1 MYRLRFLL
9 LTVVLLAAARPT
21 GGSAQTAGLGSVSFP
36 NSGAP
41 RAQAPFLRGLALLH
55 SFEYADAAEAF
66 REAQRVD
73 SGFAMAYW
81 GEALTYDH
89 PIWGEHDST
98 AARAALARLGN
109 GTEAR
114 VARGGNARERAYL
127 GAVEALYGEGELKE
141 RRRAYEAAMA
151 RVQEDYPTDLEGASL
166 RALALLSLRTG
177 GKSDL
182 RPSVQAAAIVE
193 DVLRRNPTHPGA
205 THYLIHAYDDPL
217 LAPLGLPV
225 ARRYARIAPKAEH
238 ALHMPSHIFVHLG
251 LWDDVV
257 SSNEAAW
264 TASKAWVKRK
274 GRPNEDLDL
283 HAAAWLH
290 YGYLQQGRYARAK
303 ALSDS
308 LGALFLEGDQPGPVR
323 HYLTMVSCQN
333 VAETR
338 RPDSTPGV
346 VPRPWEQVLQA
357 ASGAMP
363 RGDSA
368 SVAAAVAG
376 FRLRA
381 DTIASHH
388 GHMPP
393 GVRAFERILTA
404 MDARIRGRNEEAVA
418 ALTEAAALEEERS
431 QVGPPID
438 PTARELLADL
448 LLELGRFQEAA
459 AAYDTALQRTPL
471 RSPVLLGRARA
482 AAKSGDQEGAA
493 HWYGLLA
500 RNWKAADPDLPELA
514 EVRAGAKSAQA
525 SR

>member
-1 MYRLRFLL
+1 MHRLRFLL
-9 LTVVLLAAARPT
+9 LTVVLLAAAQPT

-89 PIWGEHDST
+89 PLWGEHDFHGCARS
-98 AARAALARLGN
+98 ARAAGEWD
-109 GTEAR
+109 G
-114 VARGGNARERAYL
+114 ARGSH
-127 GAVEALYGEGELKE
+127 EGECAGAGLPGCRGGPVRGGRLKE
-141 RRRAYEAAMA
+141 RRRAYQAAMA

-308 LGALFLEGDQPGPVR
+308 LGHSSWSGDQPGPVR
-323 HYLTMVSCQN
+323 HT
-333 VAETR
+333 
-338 RPDSTPGV
+338 
-346 VPRPWEQVLQA
+346 
-357 ASGAMP
+357 
-363 RGDSA
+363 
-368 SVAAAVAG
+368 
-376 FRLRA
+376 
-381 DTIASHH
+381 
-388 GHMPP
+388 
-393 GVRAFERILTA
+393 
-404 MDARIRGRNEEAVA
+404 
-418 ALTEAAALEEERS
+418 
-431 QVGPPID
+431 
-438 PTARELLADL
+438 
-448 LLELGRFQEAA
+448 
-459 AAYDTALQRTPL
+459 
-471 RSPVLLGRARA
+471 
-482 AAKSGDQEGAA
+482 
-493 HWYGLLA
+493 
-500 RNWKAADPDLPELA
+500 
-514 EVRAGAKSAQA
+514 
-525 SR
+525 

>member
-1 MYRLRFLL
+1 M
-9 LTVVLLAAARPT
+9 
-21 GGSAQTAGLGSVSFP
+21 
-36 NSGAP
+36 
-41 RAQAPFLRGLALLH
+41 
-55 SFEYADAAEAF
+55 
-66 REAQRVD
+66 
-73 SGFAMAYW
+73 
-81 GEALTYDH
+81 
-89 PIWGEHDST
+89 
-98 AARAALARLGN
+98 
-109 GTEAR
+109 
-114 VARGGNARERAYL
+114 RERAYL
-127 GAVEALYGEGELKE
+127 GAVEALYGKGELKE

-151 RVQEDYPTDLEGASL
+151 RIQEDYPTDLEGASL
-166 RALALLSLRTG
+166 HALALLSCARVE
-177 GKSDL
+177 S
-182 RPSVQAAAIVE
+182 RICVPSVQAAAIVE

-308 LGALFLEGDQPGPVR
+308 LGALFLETDQPGPVR

-333 VAETR
+333 VVETR

-388 GHMPP
+388 GQMPP
-393 GVRAFERILTA
+393 ESGPSSASSPRWTRGSAGGTKKRWPRSPKPPRWRKSDHRWDRRSIRPPVSFWRICSWRWAGSRWPRRHMTPRCSAPRSAPPCCSAEPERRRSPGTRKAPRTGTVCWRETGKPPTPTSRSSPKSGPERRAPRPHA
-404 MDARIRGRNEEAVA
+404 DARLPRGRSSASS
-418 ALTEAAALEEERS
+418 RH
-431 QVGPPID
+431 P
-438 PTARELLADL
+438 
-448 LLELGRFQEAA
+448 
-459 AAYDTALQRTPL
+459 
-471 RSPVLLGRARA
+471 RARA
-482 AAKSGDQEGAA
+482 S
-493 HWYGLLA
+493 WP
-500 RNWKAADPDLPELA
+500 R
-514 EVRAGAKSAQA
+514 
-525 SR
+525 

>member
-1 MYRLRFLL
+1 MYRVRFLV
-9 LTVVLLAAARPT
+9 LTVAFLATVQQPVGAT
-21 GGSAQTAGLGSVSFP
+21 QTAGLGSVRFP
-36 NSGAP
+36 NSGAT

-55 SFEYADAAEAF
+55 SFEYADAGEAF

-98 AARAALARLGN
+98 AARATLARLGN
-109 GTEAR
+109 GTDAR
-114 VARGGNARERAYL
+114 AARAGTARERAYL
-127 GAVEALYGEGELKE
+127 RAVEALYGQGELKE
-141 RRRAYEAAMA
+141 RRGAYEAAMA
-151 RVQEDYPTDLEGASL
+151 RVHEDYPADLEGASL
-166 RALALLSLRTG
+166 HALALLSLRPG

-193 DVLRRNPTHPGA
+193 EVLRRNPTHPGA

-225 ARRYARIAPKAEH
+225 ARRYARIAPQAEH

-274 GRPNEDLDL
+274 GRPNDELDL

-308 LGALFLEGDQPGPVR
+308 LGSLFLGGDQPGRVR
-323 HYLTMVSCQN
+323 QYLTMVSCQN

-346 VPRPWEQVLQA
+346 VPKAHEQVLQT

-368 SVAAAVAG
+368 SVAAALAS

-393 GVRAFERILTA
+393 GVRAYERILTA

-418 ALTEAAALEEERS
+418 ALTEAATLEEERS
-431 QVGPPID
+431 VVGPPGD
-438 PTARELLADL
+438 PPARELLGDL
-448 LLELGRFQEAA
+448 LLELGRFQEAG
-459 AAYDTALQRTPL
+459 AAYDSALQRTPL

-500 RNWKAADPDLPELA
+500 RNWKAADPDVPELA
-514 EVRAGAKSAQA
+514 EVNAGAKRAQA

>member
-1 MYRLRFLL
+1 MLRLGHSLAA
-9 LTVVLLAAARPT
+9 VLLIVGALPPAAS
-21 GGSAQTAGLGSVSFP
+21 GQTAGLGSVSFP
-36 NSGAP
+36 NSGAR
-41 RAQAPFLRGLALLH
+41 RAQASFLRGLALLH
-55 SFEYADAAEAF
+55 SFEYDDAAEAF
-66 REAQRVD
+66 REAQRLD
-73 SGFAMAYW
+73 SSFAMAYW
-81 GEALTYDH
+81 GEALTSDH

-98 AARAALARLGN
+98 AARAVLSRLAERR
-109 GTEAR
+109 EAR
-114 VARGGNARERAYL
+114 AAGGGSARERAYL
-127 GAVEALYGEGELKE
+127 RAVQTLYGEGSLQE
-141 RRRAYEAAMA
+141 RRQAYEAAMA
-151 RVQEDYPTDLEGASL
+151 RLHQEYPNDVDGASL
-166 RALALLSLRTG
+166 HALALLSLRTR
-177 GKSDL
+177 GKSNL
-182 RPSVQAAAIVE
+182 RPSVQAAAIAE
-193 DVLRRNPTHPGA
+193 EILRRNPNHPGA
-205 THYLIHAYDDPL
+205 THYLIHAYDDPI

-225 ARRYARIAPKAEH
+225 ARRYARLAPKAEH

-274 GRPNEDLDL
+274 GLPDDELDL
-283 HAAAWLH
+283 HAASWLH

-308 LGALFLEGDQPGPVR
+308 IGARFARGSEPHQVPD
-323 HYLTMVSCQN
+323 YLTMMSCQN
-333 VAETR
+333 VAESR

-346 VPRPWEQVLQA
+346 VPNPWEQVLQA
-357 ASGAMP
+357 SSGAMP

-368 SVAAAVAG
+368 RVGAAVAG
-376 FRLRA
+376 YRLRA

-388 GHMPP
+388 GMMPP
-393 GVRAFERILTA
+393 GVRAFERKLTA
-404 MDARIRGRNEEAVA
+404 MDARIRGRDDEAVA
-418 ALTEAAALEEERS
+418 ALTEAVSLEEELS
-431 QVGPPID
+431 PVGPPGD

-448 LLELGRFQEAA
+448 LLELGRVTEAV

-482 AAKSGDQEGAA
+482 AARLDDHEGAA

-514 EVRAGAKSAQA
+514 EVREGAKSVRA